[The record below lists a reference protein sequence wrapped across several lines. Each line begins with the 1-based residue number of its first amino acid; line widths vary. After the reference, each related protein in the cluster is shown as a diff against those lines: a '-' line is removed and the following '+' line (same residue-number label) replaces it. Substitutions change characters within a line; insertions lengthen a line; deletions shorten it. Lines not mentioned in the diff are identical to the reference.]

1 MRCHNPLSRCD
12 RCQHSHRNNRN
23 MPYRPHSLRRSC
35 WRQKRVNW
43 NVERRHAGRG
53 LIQIG
58 CGPGIVGNLTGNGL
72 IEPCDRRLACRRN
85 RQLLGAVHNGAVG
98 RFALRRCCEKCR
110 RLGRVACGA
119 GSGRGR
125 RSGCGRRRGRE
136 TADCAG
142 VGADAVLGASAGL
155 GLDGRAPPP
164 MSSSAV
170 HGRSSITSSRL
181 SENRSS
187 SPSSNMRCTCP
198 PIAGINPR
206 PVHDALLNAI
216 LFHPFEILMTSIIWN
231 FPSGSVLDSS
241 FPELAP
247 KRGGA
252 I

>member
-1 MRCHNPLSRCD
+1 MPPSRTG
-12 RCQHSHRNNRN
+12 R
-23 MPYRPHSLRRSC
+23 LRGGERA
-35 WRQKRVNW
+35 WTPKWVRV
-43 NVERRHAGRG
+43 E
-53 LIQIG
+53 
-58 CGPGIVGNLTGNGL
+58 TG
-72 IEPCDRRLACRRN
+72 
-85 RQLLGAVHNGAVG
+85 
-98 RFALRRCCEKCR
+98 
-110 RLGRVACGA
+110 
-119 GSGRGR
+119 
-125 RSGCGRRRGRE
+125 
-136 TADCAG
+136 DCAG
-142 VGADAVLGASAGL
+142 VGADAGLGASVGS

-231 FPSGSVLDSS
+231 FPSGPVLDSCI
-241 FPELAP
+241 PELAP

-252 I
+252 IRPSCLLVAGGSLCLVEVAIEAVL